1 MKKILFKKEIDSTNT
16 HLKTNYQK
24 FNHFTVLYTN
34 HQTKGKGRI
43 SHNWYDE
50 KGKNLLMSILLKDLS
65 LNNYLN
71 DLTLVVAVAVYKVLE
86 KYISNITIKWPNDIY
101 VNGLKICG
109 ILTEGVTINNQIE
122 AIIVG
127 IGLNVNGTVYPD
139 DIKNNTTSLKILTN
153 KTFNRK
159 RLLKKIVKTFKK
171 ELDLLKQNDRSYL
184 QVIRDNFY
192 LLNKTINYEKNN
204 NIYTGKVLGIDD
216 DGKLIVDV
224 NNKTEYLFTGE
235 VTLKKKEV

>member
-1 MKKILFKKEIDSTNT
+1 MKKLIFKKEINSTNT
-16 HLKTNYQK
+16 YLKENYDC
-24 FNHFTVLYTN
+24 FEHFTVCYTN

-50 KGKNLLMSILLKDLS
+50 KGKNLLMSILLKDVE

-109 ILTEGVTINNQIE
+109 ILTEGVTLNNQIE

-127 IGLNVNGTVYPD
+127 IGLNVNGIIYPE
-139 DIKNNTTSLKILTN
+139 DIRNNTTSLKLLTS
-153 KTFNRK
+153 KTYNRK
-159 RLLKKIVKTFKK
+159 RLLKEIVKTLEY
-171 ELDLLKQNDRSYL
+171 ELDLLKQNNKSYL
-184 QVIRDNFY
+184 GVIRDHFY
-192 LLNKTINYEKNN
+192 LLNKTINYDKEGT
-204 NIYTGKVLGIDD
+204 IYSGIVLGIDD
-216 DGKLIVDV
+216 DGKLIVEVDGI
-224 NNKTEYLFTGE
+224 KEYLFTGE
-235 VTLKKKEV
+235 VTLKKKEE

>member
-1 MKKILFKKEIDSTNT
+1 MNKILFKKTIDSTNT
-16 HLKTNYQK
+16 FLKKHYNEY
-24 FNHFTVLYTN
+24 NHFTVLYTN

-43 SHNWYDE
+43 THNWYDE
-50 KGKNLLMSILLKDLS
+50 AGKNLLMSILLKDYE

-71 DLTLVVAVAVYKVLE
+71 DLTLVVAVAVYKVLS
-86 KYISNITIKWPNDIY
+86 KYISNISIKWPNDIY

-127 IGLNVNGTVYPD
+127 IGLNVNGTIYPD

-192 LLNKTINYEKNN
+192 LLNKIINYEKNN

-235 VTLKKKEV
+235 VTLKKKGV

>member
-1 MKKILFKKEIDSTNT
+1 MNKIIFKKEIDSTNT
-16 HLKTNYQK
+16 YLKTNYQDL
-24 FNHFTVLYTN
+24 NHFTVLYTN

-71 DLTLVVAVAVYKVLE
+71 DLTLVVAVAVFKVLS
-86 KYISNITIKWPNDIY
+86 KYITNISIKWPNDIY

-109 ILTEGVTINNQIE
+109 ILTEGVTLSNQIE

-127 IGLNVNGTVYPD
+127 IGLNVNGTIYPE
-139 DIKNNTTSLKILTN
+139 DIKNNTTSLKLLTK
-153 KTFNRK
+153 KTYNRK

-171 ELDLLKQNDRSYL
+171 ELDLLKQNDKSYL

-192 LLNKTINYEKNN
+192 LLNKTINYEKMGT
-204 NIYTGKVLGIDD
+204 IYTGVVLGIDD
-216 DGKLIVDV
+216 DGKLIVKV
-224 NNKTEYLFTGE
+224 NDKIEYLFTGE

>member
-1 MKKILFKKEIDSTNT
+1 MNKIIFKKEIDSTNT
-16 HLKTNYQK
+16 YLKNNYQEY
-24 FNHFTVLYTN
+24 NHFTVLYTN

-71 DLTLVVAVAVYKVLE
+71 DLTLVVAVAVFKVLS
-86 KYISNITIKWPNDIY
+86 KYITNISIKWPNDIY

-109 ILTEGVTINNQIE
+109 ILTEGVTLNNQIE

-127 IGLNVNGTVYPD
+127 IGLNVNGTIYPE
-139 DIKNNTTSLKILTN
+139 DIKNNTTSLKLLTK
-153 KTFNRK
+153 KTYNRK

-171 ELDLLKQNDRSYL
+171 ELDLLKQNDKSYL

-192 LLNKTINYEKNN
+192 LLNKTINYEKAGT
-204 NIYTGKVLGIDD
+204 IYTGVVLGIDD
-216 DGKLIVDV
+216 DGKLIVKV
-224 NNKTEYLFTGE
+224 NDKIEYLFTGE

>member
-1 MKKILFKKEIDSTNT
+1 MKKIIFKKEIDSTNT
-16 HLKTNYQK
+16 YLKTNYQNL
-24 FNHFTVLYTN
+24 NHFTILYTN

-43 SHNWYDE
+43 THNWYDE

-71 DLTLVVAVAVYKVLE
+71 DLTLVVAVAVFKVLE

-109 ILTEGVTINNQIE
+109 ILTEGVTLNNQIE

-127 IGLNVNGTVYPD
+127 IGLNVNGTIYPD
-139 DIKNNTTSLKILTN
+139 DIKNNTTSLKLLTN

-159 RLLKKIVKTFKK
+159 RLLKEIVNNLEA
-171 ELDLLKQNDRSYL
+171 ELYLLKQNDKAYL
-184 QVIRDNFY
+184 QVIRDHFY
-192 LLNKTINYEKNN
+192 LLNKTINYEKDN
-204 NIYTGKVLGIDD
+204 NIYTGVVLGIDD
-216 DGKLIVDV
+216 DGKLIVEV
-224 NNKTEYLFTGE
+224 AGNKEYLFTGE
-235 VTLKKKEV
+235 VNLKK